1 MKTQN
6 RNMIGMIS
14 LILILTTIVL
24 FFILTEKRVLIDWLG
39 FAFIIAAELILMN
52 GLLFMQRGRGNQKF
66 IVLYPGMYSAI
77 GFYTILSIAIS
88 ILYMVVIRG
97 GAKYLLSIQIVLF
110 AAYLITILLLY
121 NFSLHVGKVN
131 EYVLD
136 SVNKMQGLLNT
147 VVVIQNINRNGTL
160 VQKLNKLYDGI
171 RFCDVSV
178 TVATDDV
185 IAVKLIELQQ
195 LIESNAEE
203 SAGAAGKLIDDIMVL
218 IKKRAMEMSMIK
230 AGGI

>member
-1 MKTQN
+1 
-6 RNMIGMIS
+6 MIGMIS

-24 FFILTEKRVLIDWLG
+24 FFILPEKRVLIDWLG
-39 FAFIIAAELILMN
+39 FAFIIASELILMS
-52 GLLFMQRGRGNQKF
+52 GLLFMQRGRENQKF
-66 IVLYPGMYSAI
+66 IVLKAGMYSAI
-77 GFYTILSIAIS
+77 GSYTILSVIVS
-88 ILYMVVIRG
+88 LLYMVVFRG

-110 AAYLITILLLY
+110 AAYLITIVLLY
-121 NFSLHVGKVN
+121 NFGLHVGKAN

-171 RFCDVSV
+171 RFCDVSA
-178 TVATDDV
+178 TVATDDM
-185 IAVKLIELQQ
+185 IAVKLTELQK

-203 SAGAAGKLIDDIMVL
+203 SAEVAGSLIDDIMVL
-218 IKKRAMEMSMIK
+218 IKKRALEMSMIK